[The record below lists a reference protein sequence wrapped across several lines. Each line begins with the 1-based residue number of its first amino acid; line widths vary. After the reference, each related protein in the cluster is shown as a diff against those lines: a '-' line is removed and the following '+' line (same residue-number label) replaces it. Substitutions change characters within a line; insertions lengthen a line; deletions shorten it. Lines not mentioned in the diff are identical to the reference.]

1 MLFGEVPI
9 VDVVPYNYS
18 DVLGRLCLAYRC
30 SSPGCRKYALEL
42 LTAKTLSMPC
52 SSDDDEE
59 EWLNLKAP
67 QMNSTGEASVE
78 RPNKSASMPSELL
91 DDICFYSK
99 DHQKDET
106 SDAHLKNASETLR
119 LVDNTIDEVRTIED
133 QQNVLNSIQ
142 KQGVLKR
149 LSVSA
154 SSLESLSNCTS
165 PAIVEQFLCDGSA
178 YCNNKLSA
186 TPSRSSRLDYRSSEL
201 DYGNQCIDVNISSS
215 NPSTKISS
223 PTIPEKNDLIS
234 KYTTKIVDVIL
245 PPKRRTNII
254 EISPLTCSASALFC
268 TSDVTSNCDTMRQD
282 SRKSILPVANDLLAY
297 NSIGTTYMKSI
308 ENKSIVI
315 RKSATS
321 PGFHGVSANMP
332 KQRCKRRMLPI
343 CPSADERPS
352 NTSDNDAYGMYYIYF
367 QII

>member
-59 EWLNLKAP
+59 EWLNLKAS
-67 QMNSTGEASVE
+67 QMNSTREASVE

-142 KQGVLKR
+142 KQAVLKR

-268 TSDVTSNCDTMRQD
+268 TSDVTNNCNTMRQD
-282 SRKSILPVANDLLAY
+282 SRKSVLPVANDLLAY